1 MLTNTLLLIR
11 ELKEGIQS
19 GIYTPAWVKDNV
31 DIHWSLLTQENVIRP
46 DRVAFL
52 PLSESLLGLEVWLY
66 VEDPSAVST
75 VSGEVI
81 DLATRDYQGMMTK
94 LEIVDKA
101 DKKCM
106 TITVTVK
113 KSSFPLFKIVDSTRH
128 LPVISTELRGNILRL
143 YGVYTPNINAA
154 VLTADRLTVM
164 DATVTETSEPVQ
176 EQTAAPA
183 GELEKLSERLDA
195 LATEVHDM
203 QTDLK
208 SLLYPLDPDM

>member
-81 DLATRDYQGMMTK
+81 GLSASDYQGTMTR
-94 LEIVDKA
+94 LEVADKA
-101 DKKCM
+101 GKNCM
-106 TITVTVK
+106 TITVNVK
-113 KSSFPLFKIVDSTRH
+113 KSSFPLFKIVNSTRN
-128 LPVISTELRGNILRL
+128 LPVVRTELRGNILRL
-143 YGVYTPNINAA
+143 YGVYTPGIDAA

-164 DATVTETSEPVQ
+164 DATVTKTSEPVQ

-195 LATEVHDM
+195 LATEVHNLRA
-203 QTDLK
+203 DL
-208 SLLYPLDPDM
+208 LLLLENIDI